1 MKHCTLIKVALLLA
15 VLLVATSAFAQPQ
28 GGRGRGIYG
37 DWVVKQDFNGRTF
50 ESILSFSRDQDGNQ
64 TGVWISF
71 MGLNELKDLT
81 FADGKLTFTQARP
94 NRDGGTTETKFTGS
108 ITESVLKGTM
118 SGGQRGDYELTGTR
132 APRMPRAAG
141 QWELKYSMSTA
152 SGSREITST
161 LVIKADAEGNL
172 SAEMPSGRGET
183 TISNLALENRNELSF
198 KRVSKFQERE
208 FESTFKGTLRGD
220 EITGTF
226 TSARG
231 EAQVTGTRIGSAL
244 IGTWNLD
251 VDSEFGARK
260 QRLVVNPDM
269 SGLYGSMPVKEI
281 KLDGDNVSFKLVMEF
296 GQNTFEQDFAGK
308 IAESGLTGTLSSERN
323 GQTFSQK
330 ITGTKVVRRRGPRNT
345 G

>member
-71 MGLNELKDLT
+71 MGLNELKDVT
-81 FADGKLTFTQARP
+81 FADGKLSFTQTRP
-94 NRDGGTTETKFTGS
+94 NRDGGTTETKFTG
-108 ITESVLKGTM
+108 TVADGVLTGTM
-118 SGGQRGDYELTGTR
+118 SGGQAGDRQITGNR

-141 QWELKYSMSTA
+141 QWELKYSMGT
-152 SGSREITST
+152 REITST
-161 LVIKADAEGNL
+161 LIIKADAEGNL
-172 SAEMPSGRGET
+172 SATMPSGRGET
-183 TISNLALENRNELSF
+183 TISDLTLENRNELSF
-198 KRVSKFQERE
+198 KRVSKFQDRE
-208 FESTFKGTLRGD
+208 FESTFTGTLQGS

-226 TSARG
+226 KSARG
-231 EAQVTGTRIGSAL
+231 ESPVTGTRIGTAL

-251 VDSEFGARK
+251 IASDRGDRK

-281 KLDGDNVSFKLVMEF
+281 KLDGENVSFKIVMEF
-296 GQNTFEQDFAGK
+296 GQNTFEMDFAGK
-308 IAESGLTGTLSSERN
+308 IVDSKLTGELKSDRN
-323 GQTFSQK
+323 GQTFTQN
-330 ITGTKVVRRRGPRNT
+330 ITGTKVVRRRGPRNS

>member
-1 MKHCTLIKVALLLA
+1 MKHRTIIKVALLLA
-15 VLLVATSAFAQPQ
+15 VLLVVTSAFAQPQ
-28 GGRGRGIYG
+28 RGRGRGIYG

-71 MGLNELKDLT
+71 MGLNELKNLT
-81 FADGKLTFTQARP
+81 FEDGKLSFTQTRP

-108 ITESVLKGTM
+108 ITDGVLKGTM
-118 SGGQRGDYELTGTR
+118 SGGQRGEYEITGTR
-132 APRMPRAAG
+132 APRMPRAVG
-141 QWELKYSMSTA
+141 QWELKYSIGT
-152 SGSREITST
+152 REITST
-161 LVIKADAEGNL
+161 LIIKADAEGNL
-172 SAEMPSGRGET
+172 SAQMPSGRGET
-183 TISNLALENRNELSF
+183 TISDLTLENRNELSF
-198 KRVSKFQERE
+198 KRTSKFQDRE
-208 FESTFKGTLRGD
+208 FESTFAGTLQGN

-226 TSARG
+226 KSQRG
-231 EAQVTGTRIGSAL
+231 ESPVTGTRIGTAL

-251 VDSEFGARK
+251 IDSDFGARK

-281 KLDGDNVSFKLVMEF
+281 KLDGDNVSFKIVMEF

-330 ITGTKVVRRRGPRNT
+330 ITGTRVVRRRGPRNS